1 MRDDTAVAAADQTQ
15 LVRLWDLPLRIFHWA
30 LAACVAAAWGLGKFG
45 PDIMTLHFLFGYAV
59 IGLLA
64 FRLLWGFVGPRPARF
79 RSCLHGPRTVL
90 AYLRQMPARSPSH
103 WPGHNPLGGLF
114 VILLLLAL
122 AAQVAT
128 GLVADPQDYVNT
140 GPLADAVSSRISRM
154 ALNLHDIIGNMILLM
169 VLLHVA
175 VVLFYRLWKRENLI
189 RPMITGW
196 KRIRM

>member
-1 MRDDTAVAAADQTQ
+1 
-15 LVRLWDLPLRIFHWA
+15 
-30 LAACVAAAWGLGKFG
+30 
-45 PDIMTLHFLFGYAV
+45 
-59 IGLLA
+59 
-64 FRLLWGFVGPRPARF
+64 
-79 RSCLHGPRTVL
+79 
-90 AYLRQMPARSPSH
+90 MPARSPSH